1 LIIWHKYYFTFGFGQ
16 PHEGCYCVI
25 EAECEDKARD
35 LMNERFDSNW
45 SMVYDSA
52 ERAGV
57 EEYNLKEIK

>member
-1 LIIWHKYYFTFGFGQ
+1 
-16 PHEGCYCVI
+16 
-25 EAECEDKARD
+25 
-35 LMNERFDSNW
+35 MNERFDSNW